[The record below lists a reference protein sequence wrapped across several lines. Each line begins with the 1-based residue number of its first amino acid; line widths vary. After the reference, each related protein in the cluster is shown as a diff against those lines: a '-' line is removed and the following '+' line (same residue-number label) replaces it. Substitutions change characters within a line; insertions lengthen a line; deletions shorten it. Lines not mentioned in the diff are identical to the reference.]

1 MIAAAI
7 ALKDVSKSYGDV
19 LAVDHVTLTIEKGE
33 IYGLIGPNGAGKTT
47 TIKLLVGLLKPSG
60 GQIIINGFDVQ
71 KDALAA
77 KRELGYIPDEPFLYG
92 RLTPWELMDFKG
104 SLHSM
109 KQADLERRRDE
120 LLQLVGLID
129 YRHELIESFSLGMR
143 QRLAIAVALLPSP
156 PIIVVDEPLVGLD
169 PAGMKRVK
177 EIFVELAGQGAT
189 VFISTHMLHV
199 VEEIADRVGVLN
211 KGRLVA
217 EGTLETLRSARDE
230 RLESIFFRLFS
241 EEMR

>member
-1 MIAAAI
+1 MNRAAI
-7 ALKDVSKSYGDV
+7 ALRGVSKSYGDV
-19 LAVDHVTLTIEKGE
+19 QALADMTLAVEKGE

-47 TIKLLVGLLKPSG
+47 TIKLLVGLLRPTE

-77 KRELGYIPDEPFLYG
+77 KKELGYIPDEPFLYG
-92 RLTPWELMDFKG
+92 RLTPFELMDFKG

-109 KQADLERRRDE
+109 KQEDLQRRREE

-156 PIIVVDEPLVGLD
+156 SIIVVDEPLVGLD

-177 EIFVELAGQGAT
+177 EILVDLAGRGTT

-199 VEEIADRVGVLN
+199 VEEIAGRVGVLN

-217 EGTLETLRSARDE
+217 EATLEALRGAQDE
-230 RLESIFFRLFS
+230 RLESVFFRLFS
-241 EEMR
+241 EELR

>member
-1 MIAAAI
+1 MSRTAI
-7 ALKDVSKSYGDV
+7 ALHGASKSYGDV
-19 LAVDHVTLTIEKGE
+19 LALDHISLAVAKGE

-47 TIKLLVGLLKPSG
+47 TIKLLVGLLKPTE

-77 KRELGYIPDEPFLYG
+77 KGELGYIPDEPFLYG
-92 RLTPWELMDFKG
+92 RLTPFELMDFKG
-104 SLHSM
+104 SLHRM
-109 KQADLERRRDE
+109 QQEDLQRRREE
-120 LLQLVGLID
+120 LLHLVGLID

-156 PIIVVDEPLVGLD
+156 SIIVVDEPLVGLD

-177 EIFVELAGQGAT
+177 EIFIDLAGRGTT

-199 VEEIADRVGVLN
+199 VEEIAGRVGVLN

-217 EGTLETLRSARDE
+217 EGTLEALRGARDE
-230 RLESIFFRLFS
+230 RLESVFFRLFS
-241 EEMR
+241 EESR